1 MRKILLVAAALF
13 LALPATA
20 QDVSASLP
28 GGAKSLS
35 EEHGDWTVSCRAED
49 GKKLCVMAQALAD
62 GQSGQQVLAV
72 ELATPTIDQ
81 AEGMFLLPFGLRLA
95 DGVKLQVD
103 GSDLAAPRTFLTCIA
118 SGCLVPV
125 SFDAAQVS
133 AIRSGKEL
141 QIVAASADTG
151 EPVQLKISLAGFSR
165 AANRSVELGL

>member
-62 GQSGQQVLAV
+62 GQSGQQVLAAS
-72 ELATPTIDQ
+72 LQRP
-81 AEGMFLLPFGLRLA
+81 RLIRPKA
-95 DGVKLQVD
+95 C
-103 GSDLAAPRTFLTCIA
+103 SCCHSA
-118 SGCLVPV
+118 SGSPTV
-125 SFDAAQVS
+125 
-133 AIRSGKEL
+133 
-141 QIVAASADTG
+141 
-151 EPVQLKISLAGFSR
+151 
-165 AANRSVELGL
+165 